1 MINSFFLD
9 NGLDNNPKNTPNKS
23 NRGRVKIDTSKFID
37 NPRKRS
43 TTESKRKKTLFKQ
56 ASQLKSLCDTDSCII
71 INSITERKYIE
82 GIGNLKG
89 FGNYKLYDAI
99 NDASSFKDDLTI
111 SDAVTLYLDKQKK
124 MKNKQKKR
132 KKKKK
137 QRKELNVNLLK
148 VMEISKDLKIIK

>member
-1 MINSFFLD
+1 M
-9 NGLDNNPKNTPNKS
+9 
-23 NRGRVKIDTSKFID
+23 
-37 NPRKRS
+37 
-43 TTESKRKKTLFKQ
+43 
-56 ASQLKSLCDTDSCII
+56 CDTDSCII